1 MLAAILQQ
9 TLIITTFV
17 MGMMMIIEYINV
29 QTQGIWSNR
38 LQKSPWL
45 QIVIGALLGI
55 IPGCLGTF
63 TIVSLYVHRVVMF
76 PALIATLIAT
86 SGDEAYLM
94 FSLFPKT
101 ALWLTL
107 ILFVLAIVVG
117 FIVQLTVKNKFIG
130 LKKEINLPIHEHSSD
145 CTYYH
150 PKLIISNLKNMSFTR
165 ALLLAG
171 VIAILVMLFS
181 GVINGEHHLNML
193 MGNDIELVEH
203 TDCDHEHHDH
213 ELCTETDLHHSDAHH
228 HGGGYGHDHEG
239 EADWIRISLIV
250 IFSIILFIVTA
261 SKDHFLESH
270 LWQHIIKKHLPK
282 IFLWTFGVILAITIL
297 NQYVNVSDWISSN
310 LYWVLL
316 IAVLIGII
324 PESGPH
330 FIFVILF
337 AQGVLPFSI
346 LLASSIVQDGHG
358 SLPLLAETPKGFVVS
373 KVINIAV
380 GLLVGFVGLL
390 IGF

>member
-17 MGMMMIIEYINV
+17 MGMMIIIEYINV
-29 QTQGIWSNR
+29 QTQGIWSIR

-45 QIVIGALLGI
+45 QILIGALLGI

-107 ILFVLAIVVG
+107 ALFVLGIVVG
-117 FIVQLTVKNKFIG
+117 FIVQFTVKNKFIG
-130 LKKEINLPIHEHSSD
+130 LKKEVNLPIHEHSSD

-150 PKLIISNLKNMSFTR
+150 PKLIWSNLKHMSFTR
-165 ALLLAG
+165 ALLLAS
-171 VIAILVMLFS
+171 VIAILIMLFS
-181 GVINGEHHLNML
+181 GVIDGEHHLNML
-193 MGNDIELVEH
+193 MGNDIELVEQQA
-203 TDCDHEHHDH
+203 DCDHEHHNH
-213 ELCTETDLHHSDAHH
+213 ELCGEAEHTHNHVHH
-228 HGGGYGHDHEG
+228 GHDHEG
-239 EADWIRISLIV
+239 ESDWIRISLII
-250 IFSIILFIVTA
+250 IFSIILFIVIA
-261 SKDHFLESH
+261 SKDHFLEEH
-270 LWQHIIKKHLPK
+270 LWQHIIKSHLPK

-297 NQYVNVSDWISSN
+297 NRYVNVNDWISSN

-337 AQGVLPFSI
+337 AQGALPFSI

-358 SLPLLAETPKGFVVS
+358 SLPLLAETPKGFVIS
-373 KVINIAV
+373 KIINIAV
-380 GLLVGFVGLL
+380 GFLAGFVGLL
-390 IGF
+390 LGF